1 MLILNEEKYAK
12 SIYDGVN
19 QDVKSIMSKIR
30 YITRYFLYTEQKN
43 DEDNYTDTVKW
54 LKLHHDNF
62 DESNYS
68 NLISD
73 AVKKAHKY
81 PFYNIEN
88 IKITQSELD
97 TISSLNDL
105 RAEKII
111 FVLLCMA
118 KQQSISNGFT
128 NGLVKYSLS
137 ELCKMARISVPAEDR
152 EYILYTIVQSGLLGY
167 PKKNNTQC
175 LIVNFVDDNSD
186 VVLEINEVC
195 SNELAYEYLKWKSNN
210 AGYDR
215 CELCG
220 RVIKQYKSHPR
231 RFCRECSEL
240 VGDVPDDVKVISCI
254 DCGKLVYTSLL
265 NTKTCRCEDCQEK
278 YRKDYMRDL
287 MREKRVSTASKLSTI
302 QN

>member
-12 SIYDGVN
+12 SIYDGAN

-30 YITRYFLYTEQKN
+30 YITRYFLYAEQKN

-97 TISSLNDL
+97 AIASLNDL

-128 NGLVKYSLS
+128 NGLVKYSLA

-152 EYILYTIVQSGLLGY
+152 EYILYNIVQSGLLGY

-175 LIVNFVDDNSD
+175 LIVNFIDDNSD
-186 VVLEINEVC
+186 MVLEINEAC
-195 SNELAYEYLKWKSNN
+195 SNELAYEYLKWKNN
-210 AGYDR
+210 GVGYDR

-220 RVIKQYKSHPR
+220 RIVKQYKTHPR

-240 VGDVPDDVKVISCI
+240 VGDVPDDVKVVSCI
-254 DCGKLVYTSLL
+254 DCGKLVYVSIFDSA
-265 NTKTCRCEDCQEK
+265 TCRCELCQAENRKKSYNK
-278 YRKDYMRDL
+278 YND
-287 MREKRVSTASKLSTI
+287 KRRGKEI
-302 QN
+302 I